1 MTSTK
6 STKSRQQH
14 CPVVNKD
21 IVLNFEV
28 VSLPN
33 SNAPPAI
40 GLKSCSNIES
50 CLAKFNNLSTV
61 PQCLLHTL
69 V

>member
-1 MTSTK
+1 MTSVK
-6 STKSRQQH
+6 NNRSRQQH

-21 IVLNFEV
+21 VTLTFEV

-40 GLKSCSNIES
+40 GRKSCSNIES

-69 V
+69 A

>member
-1 MTSTK
+1 MSSFK
-6 STKSRQQH
+6 SIKSRQQH
-14 CPVVNKD
+14 CHVVNKD
-21 IVLNFEV
+21 VTLTFEV

-33 SNAPPAI
+33 SNAPPAT
-40 GLKSCSNIES
+40 GHKNCSNIAS